1 MICYVALGIIFPALE
16 PPYIIYR
23 SPTCKEL
30 SNYIAARE
38 HPRAGSKQMATYQA
52 IAQTQSSC
60 SSSCERTSPRCGRKQ
75 MTTYQAVAQ
84 TQSSWSSSCERTSL
98 RCGRRQ
104 MATYQ
109 AVAQM
114 QSRCLIAARERPRAG
129 SKQMAT
135 YQAVVAQTQNNSSSS
150 NLCCSVATQTWSAHV
165 ACSLLHTI
173 HYASSVSAVWHTP
186 IQPRPQTALLLLLYI
201 FSRTRSSS
209 MLAALLS
216 LPLFFPP
223 LSFFR

>member
-1 MICYVALGIIFPALE
+1 MVHYVAPGIIFPGLE

-23 SPTCKEL
+23 NPTCKEL
-30 SNYIAARE
+30 SNIIAARE

-52 IAQTQSSC
+52 
-60 SSSCERTSPRCGRKQ
+60 
-75 MTTYQAVAQ
+75 VAQ
-84 TQSSWSSSCERTSL
+84 TQSSWSSSCERTPP
-98 RCGRRQ
+98 RCGRKQ

-109 AVAQM
+109 AVAQT
-114 QSRCLIAARERPRAG
+114 QSRFLIAARERPRAG
-129 SKQMAT
+129 SKQMTT
-135 YQAVVAQTQNNSSSS
+135 YQAVVAQTQSSRSSS

-173 HYASSVSAVWHTP
+173 HYASSINTVWRTP

-209 MLAALLS
+209 MHAALLS

-223 LSFFR
+223 VFFPL